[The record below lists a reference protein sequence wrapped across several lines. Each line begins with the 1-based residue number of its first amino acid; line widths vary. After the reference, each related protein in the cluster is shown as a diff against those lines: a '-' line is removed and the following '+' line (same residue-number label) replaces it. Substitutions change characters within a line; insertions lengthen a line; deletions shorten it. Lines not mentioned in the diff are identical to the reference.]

1 MRKKM
6 QQIDRAKAVV
16 AGRPS
21 VTQRGSRGVSLLE
34 MMIVLAVAMVAGG
47 IAFMNIQPALRQ
59 ARVNNAFNTT
69 LMALRRAREAAIAE
83 RRIYFVT
90 LTAPRTV
97 TITQGATGTVILTAT
112 LPQDISFTTL
122 AGIPA
127 AGPDGFGTG
136 ANAIDFDIGV
146 AGGQGNPIYFYPDG
160 SAHDVNGNTN
170 NGVLYIA
177 RPGELMSSRA
187 ISLFGASGRLKGWRL
202 YTNAGGT
209 KYWGQQ

>member
-1 MRKKM
+1 M

>member
-1 MRKKM
+1 M
-6 QQIDRAKAVV
+6 QLIGRARAVKAGKQS
-16 AGRPS
+16 AA
-21 VTQRGSRGVSLLE
+21 QRRLRGVSLLE
-34 MMIVLAVAMVAGG
+34 MMIVLAVAMIAGG
-47 IAFMNIQPALRQ
+47 IAFLNIQPALRQ

-69 LMALRRAREAAIAE
+69 LMAMRRAREAAIAE

-97 TITQGATGTVILTAT
+97 TITQAATGTVILNAS
-112 LPQDISFTTL
+112 LPTDISFTTVP
-122 AGIPA
+122 GMPGT
-127 AGPDGFGTG
+127 GPDGFGTG

-146 AGGQGNPIYFYPDG
+146 AGGQGNPIYFFPDG

-177 RPGELMSSRA
+177 RPGDLMSARA
-187 ISLFGASGRLKGWRL
+187 ISLFGTSGRLKGWRL